1 MFQNIHLIKQKIN
14 LIIMEEQIVLKSG
27 VKN

>member
-1 MFQNIHLIKQKIN
+1 MFQNIHLIKQKMN
-14 LIIMEEQIVLKSG
+14 LIIMEEKIALKSG